1 MTLHDVARAAGVSLA
16 TASRVLGGS
25 ARKVAAEYERKVLA
39 AAAELNYTPDLS
51 ARAMRGPTDT
61 VALVADDLTTPS
73 IGLVVA
79 AMERQARTVGAFVS
93 VAQTRG
99 VPERQFDTVRTLC
112 AFRPRALVLTSTRV
126 EGTARNVRLIEELR
140 AYQRNG
146 GRVVIYGS
154 VDLPFDSVRFDD
166 RTSARLVGEHLA
178 TTGHRK
184 ILILSGTPDRA
195 FAAERQAGFE
205 AGLAAHGVRAVR
217 AVECEVS
224 RQGGYQAVLD
234 AQAGGGLDGVD
245 AIVAVNDVVAIGALS
260 ACRDAGIAVPGQL
273 SVTGFDDVPLASDLT
288 PRLATLALPHAASG
302 ARAVQMALADADG
315 LDGREPLRAEDEGG
329 REPLRAEGEGG
340 REPLRE
346 VIVGRFI
353 ARESCAPRL

>member
-25 ARKVAAEYERKVLA
+25 ARKVAADYERKVLA

-51 ARAMRGPTDT
+51 ARAMRGRTDT

-73 IGLVVA
+73 IGMVVA

-99 VPERQFDTVRTLC
+99 VPERQFETVRTLC

-126 EGTARNVRLIEELR
+126 EGTARNVRLIDELR

-166 RTSARLVGEHLA
+166 RASARLVGEHLGA
-178 TTGHRK
+178 TGHSK
-184 ILILSGTPDRA
+184 ILILAGTADRA
-195 FAAERQAGFE
+195 FASERQAGFV
-205 AGLAAHGVRAVR
+205 AGLHAHGVRDIRVM
-217 AVECEVS
+217 ECEVS
-224 RQGGYQAVLD
+224 RQGAYDVVMNAERTGR
-234 AQAGGGLDGVD
+234 LDGVD

-260 ACRDAGIAVPGQL
+260 ACRDAGVEVPGRL
-273 SVTGFDDVPLASDLT
+273 SVTGFDDVPLASDVT

-302 ARAVQMALADADG
+302 ARAVEMALAD
-315 LDGREPLRAEDEGG
+315 P
-329 REPLRAEGEGG
+329 PSG

-346 VIVGRFI
+346 VIVGTFLP
-353 ARESCAPRL
+353 RESCTPRR

>member
-51 ARAMRGPTDT
+51 ARAMRGRTDT

-73 IGLVVA
+73 IALVVA

-99 VPERQFDTVRTLC
+99 VPERQFATVRTLC

-126 EGTARNVRLIEELR
+126 EGTARNLRLVEELR

-166 RTSARLVGEHLA
+166 RASARKVGEHLGA
-178 TTGHRK
+178 TGHRRV
-184 ILILSGTPDRA
+184 LILSGTPDRA
-195 FAAERQAGFE
+195 FAAERVTGFTE
-205 AGLAAHGVRAVR
+205 GLTAHGVTPRDIGTA
-217 AVECEVS
+217 ECEVS
-224 RQGGYQAVLD
+224 RQGGYGAVFD
-234 AQAGGGLDGVD
+234 ALAAGRLDGVD

-260 ACRDAGIAVPGQL
+260 ACRDAGIDVPGRL
-273 SVTGFDDVPLASDLT
+273 SVTGFDDVPLASDVT
-288 PRLATLALPHAASG
+288 PRLATLALPHAAGG
-302 ARAVQMALADADG
+302 ARAVEMALSDA
-315 LDGREPLRAEDEGG
+315 
-329 REPLRAEGEGG
+329 
-340 REPLRE
+340 
-346 VIVGRFI
+346 VGRDPFHEVVVGEFR
-353 ARESCAPRL
+353 ARESCAPR

>member
-1 MTLHDVARAAGVSLA
+1 MPHPARPTVTLHDVARAAGVSLA
-16 TASRVLGGS
+16 TASRVLGAS
-25 ARKVAAEYERKVLA
+25 TRKVAAEYRSRVLA

-51 ARAMRGPTDT
+51 ARAMRGRTDT

-73 IGLVVA
+73 IGMVVA

-99 VPERQFDTVRTLC
+99 VPERQFETVRTLC

-140 AYQRNG
+140 AYERNG

-178 TTGHRK
+178 ATGHRK
-184 ILILSGTPDRA
+184 ILILAGTPDRA
-195 FAAERQAGFE
+195 FAASRHAGFV
-205 AGLAAHGVRAVR
+205 AGLAGGDIDTA
-217 AVECEVS
+217 ECEVS
-224 RQGGYQAVLD
+224 RQGGYDAVMTALD
-234 AQAGGGLDGVD
+234 TGRLDGVD

-260 ACRDAGIAVPGQL
+260 ACRDAGIAVPGRL
-273 SVTGFDDVPLASDLT
+273 SVTGFDDVPLASDVT

-302 ARAVQMALADADG
+302 ARAVEMALADVVP
-315 LDGREPLRAEDEGG
+315 GRAPI
-329 REPLRAEGEGG
+329 
-340 REPLRE
+340 RE
-346 VIVGRFI
+346 VVVGTFL
-353 ARESCAPRL
+353 ARESCAPRP